1 MIVSCWDILS
11 QIHLFMTHPLH
22 FWWLK
27 GIFKIS
33 PSHKTIDLL
42 LLFDSYKYNHFKPKM
57 CIRDSNKFVS
67 IFESQKHLA
76 KRNFNLSKNIFVW
89 NLQFVFTMKNT
100 KEMELEWGKAKI
112 SAHLFL
118 SLNVEESKVYSR
130 QVYMT
135 RYQKENSTCPK
146 LCKEIVLSLFGQVC
160 LSGLPSYFV
169 L

>member
-11 QIHLFMTHPLH
+11 Q
-22 FWWLK
+22 
-27 GIFKIS
+27 IS

-42 LLFDSYKYNHFKPKM
+42 LLFDSYKYNHLKPKM
-57 CIRDSNKFVS
+57 FIRDSNKFVS

-100 KEMELEWGKAKI
+100 KEMELEWEKAKI

-118 SLNVEESKVYSR
+118 SLNVEESKVYFFVIGASL
-130 QVYMT
+130 T
-135 RYQKENSTCPK
+135 EIFIEDCLQKIFW
-146 LCKEIVLSLFGQVC
+146 KEYIGNISSIQ
-160 LSGLPSYFV
+160 PS
-169 L
+169 